1 MPSRR
6 HFLATS
12 LAAGITSLT
21 PAFGSQPDV
30 RNPLC
35 VFTKPFNSL
44 TFEQLAAKTAEL
56 GFQGIEAPIRKGGHI
71 ETEAVPDRLP
81 ELAQA
86 LKAQGLKITVMTSDI
101 NDPNDPLTERVLQTA
116 AAHGV
121 RYYRMK
127 YFKYD
132 ESQPIVPQIDRWRSQ
147 LKDLAALNRQLGI
160 TAVYQNHAG
169 RNYFGAPVW
178 DLHRALDGIDPTQV
192 GVAYDIRHATVE
204 AGMSWPVGFQLI
216 RPHVQVVYVKDFV
229 WGETRPEN
237 VPLGQGRVDSKFFRM
252 LAESKFEGPISLHE
266 EYLDHN
272 DPDLV
277 PKHWDAIQAD
287 LQTLRTWLSRRILQ

>member
-6 HFLATS
+6 QFLAAS
-12 LAAGITSLT
+12 LAAGCTSLV
-21 PAFGSQPDV
+21 PALASEAS
-30 RNPLC
+30 RSNPLC

-44 TFEQLAAKTAEL
+44 SFEQLAAKTAEL

-86 LKAQGLKITVMTSDI
+86 LKARGLKITVMTSDI
-101 NDPNDPLTERVLQTA
+101 NDASDPLTEKVLRTA
-116 AAHGV
+116 AAEGV
-121 RYYRMK
+121 QYYRMK

-132 ESQPIVPQIDRWRSQ
+132 SAKPIVTQIDHWRSQ
-147 LKDLAALNRQLGI
+147 LQDLAALNKQLGI

-169 RNYFGAPVW
+169 RDYFGAPVW
-178 DLHRALDGIDPTQV
+178 DLHRALDGIDPTHV

-237 VPLGQGRVDSKFFRM
+237 VPLGQGRVDSKFFQM
-252 LAESKFEGPISLHE
+252 LAKSEFEGPISLHE
-266 EYLDHN
+266 EYLDHTV
-272 DPDLV
+272 PDLV
-277 PKHWDAIQAD
+277 PQHWDAIQAD
-287 LQTLRTWLSRRILQ
+287 LQTLKSWL